1 MINSVLKKK
10 NLPIYGSGKNVREWI
25 HVIDHCKAI
34 QLVLEAGNK
43 GEIYNVGT
51 GFHLTNLELASKIL
65 TKMGSNTSKVE
76 FVEDRKGHDFRY
88 SVNFEKLRN
97 LGFNPEVNFEEGL
110 DQTIRWYRENQDW
123 WA

>member
-1 MINSVLKKK
+1 
-10 NLPIYGSGKNVREWI
+10 LPIYGSGKNVREWI

-34 QLVLEAGNK
+34 QLVLESGHR

-65 TKMGSNTSKVE
+65 AKMGSNVSQIE

-97 LGFNPEVNFEEGL
+97 LGFNAEVNFEEGL
-110 DQTIRWYRENQDW
+110 DQTISWYKENQDW